1 MEKNYS
7 FMKKWFNLPKESEN
21 LKEEPKD
28 IAVYKISKLNLGE
41 NIIKAWEIT
50 DEFLF
55 IRVPY
60 GVGRNSMIMEY
71 YIPLEDLRKAL
82 LKED

>member
-1 MEKNYS
+1 MRKR
-7 FMKKWFNLPKESEN
+7 FNIPKESED
-21 LKEEPKD
+21 LKEKPKD
-28 IAVYKISKLNLGE
+28 IAVHRISKLNLGE
-41 NIIKAWEIT
+41 NIIKTCEIT

-55 IRVPY
+55 IRIPY
-60 GVGRNSMIMEY
+60 GVGQNSMIMEY

>member
-1 MEKNYS
+1 MR
-7 FMKKWFNLPKESEN
+7 KKRKRFNLPKESED
-21 LKEEPKD
+21 LKEESKD

-41 NIIKAWEIT
+41 NIIKTCEIT

-55 IRVPY
+55 IRIPY
-60 GVGRNSMIMEY
+60 GFGRDSMIMEY